1 VIVSIIAAL
10 AEPSRAIGLRG
21 GLPWKLPA
29 DLARFKQLT
38 LGHTLIMGRTTWE
51 PLSGRGLPGRR
62 IIVLSRSGL
71 LSGNEIKV
79 ASSLVEALE
88 LARHDPAEIE
98 TLIAGGAQ
106 VYRAA
111 LAQEVV
117 DRMHLTLVHAQV
129 EADTYFPPYEQAD
142 WELSATEHRPADAE
156 NLYAVTFT
164 TLERTA
170 GR

>member
-21 GLPWKLPA
+21 GLPWRLPA

-71 LSGNEIKV
+71 LGGNNIKV
-79 ASSLVEALE
+79 ASSLNDALQ
-88 LARHDPAEIE
+88 LAKQDLAETE
-98 TLIAGGAQ
+98 TWIAGGAQ

-142 WELSATEHRPADAE
+142 WEVSAAEHRPADAE

-164 TLERTA
+164 TLERTP

>member
-1 VIVSIIAAL
+1 VIVSIIAAI

-21 GLPWKLPA
+21 GLPWRLPA
-29 DLARFKQLT
+29 DLARFKRLT
-38 LGHTLIMGRTTWE
+38 LGHMLIMGRTTWE

-62 IIVLSRSGL
+62 IIVLSRTGL
-71 LSGNEIKV
+71 LSGNEVKV
-79 ASSLVEALE
+79 ASSLNEALE
-88 LARHDPAEIE
+88 LARRDPAEIE

-106 VYRAA
+106 VYRVA

-117 DRMHLTLVHAQV
+117 DRMYLTLIHAEV

-142 WELSATEHRPADAE
+142 WEISAAEHRPADAE
-156 NLYAVTFT
+156 NPYAVTFT
-164 TLERTA
+164 TLERKA

>member
-1 VIVSIIAAL
+1 MIVSIIAAL

-21 GLPWKLPA
+21 GLPWRLPA

-71 LSGNEIKV
+71 LGGNNIKV
-79 ASSLVEALE
+79 ASSLNDALK
-88 LARHDPAEIE
+88 LAKQDLAETE
-98 TLIAGGAQ
+98 TWIAGGAQ

-142 WELSATEHRPADAE
+142 WEVSAAEHRPADAE
-156 NLYAVTFT
+156 NLYAITFT
-164 TLERTA
+164 TLERTP

>member
-1 VIVSIIAAL
+1 MIVSIIAAL

>member
-1 VIVSIIAAL
+1 MIVSIIAAL

-71 LSGNEIKV
+71 IGGNDVKV
-79 ASSLVEALE
+79 ASSLSEALE
-88 LARHDPAEIE
+88 LAEHDSAESE
-98 TLIAGGAQ
+98 TFIAGGAQ

-129 EADTYFPPYEQAD
+129 EADTYFPPYEPAD
-142 WELSATEHRPADAE
+142 WEVSAAEHRPADVE

-164 TLERTA
+164 TLERTT
-170 GR
+170 GG

>member
-1 VIVSIIAAL
+1 MIVSIIVAM

-21 GLPWKLPA
+21 GLPWRLPA
-29 DLARFKQLT
+29 DLARFKQRT

-62 IIVLSRSGL
+62 IIVLSRTGL

-79 ASSLVEALE
+79 ASSLNEALG
-88 LARHDPAEIE
+88 LARNNPAETE

-111 LAQEVV
+111 LAQDVV
-117 DRMHLTLVHAQV
+117 DRMYLTLVHAEL

-142 WELSATEHRPADAE
+142 WETSAAEHRPADAE
-156 NLYAVTFT
+156 NPYDVTFT
-164 TLERTA
+164 TLERKA
-170 GR
+170 GH

>member
-1 VIVSIIAAL
+1 MIVSIIAAM

-21 GLPWKLPA
+21 GLPWRLPA
-29 DLARFKQLT
+29 DLARFKRLT
-38 LGHTLIMGRTTWE
+38 LGHMLIMGRTTWE

-62 IIVLSRSGL
+62 IIVISRTGL
-71 LSGNEIKV
+71 LSGKEVKV
-79 ASSLVEALE
+79 ASSLSEALE
-88 LARHDPAEIE
+88 LARNDPAETE

-117 DRMHLTLVHAQV
+117 DRMYLTLIHAEV
-129 EADTYFPPYEQAD
+129 EADTYFPLYEQAD
-142 WELSATEHRPADAE
+142 WEVSAAEHRPADAE
-156 NLYAVTFT
+156 NPYAVTFT
-164 TLERTA
+164 TLERKA

>member
-1 VIVSIIAAL
+1 MIVSIIAAL

-21 GLPWKLPA
+21 GLPWRLPA

-71 LSGNEIKV
+71 LGGNNIKV
-79 ASSLVEALE
+79 ASSLNDALK
-88 LARHDPAEIE
+88 LAKQDLGE
-98 TLIAGGAQ
+98 TETWIAGGAQ

-142 WELSATEHRPADAE
+142 WQVSAAEHRPADAE
-156 NLYAVTFT
+156 NLYPVTFT
-164 TLERTA
+164 TLERTP

>member
-51 PLSGRGLPGRR
+51 PLSGRGLPRRR
-62 IIVLSRSGL
+62 IIVLSRSGPIG
-71 LSGNEIKV
+71 GNDVKV
-79 ASSLVEALE
+79 ASTLSEALE
-88 LARHDPAEIE
+88 LAEHDSAESE
-98 TLIAGGAQ
+98 TFIAGGAQ

-142 WELSATEHRPADAE
+142 WEVSAAEHRPADAE

-164 TLERTA
+164 TLERTP

>member
-1 VIVSIIAAL
+1 MIVSIIAAI

>member
-1 VIVSIIAAL
+1 MIVSIIAAL

-21 GLPWKLPA
+21 RLPWRLPA

-71 LSGNEIKV
+71 LGENSIRV
-79 ASSLVEALE
+79 ASSLNDALQ
-88 LARHDPAEIE
+88 LAEQDLAETE
-98 TLIAGGAQ
+98 TWIAGGAQ

-111 LAQEVV
+111 LAQDVV

-142 WELSATEHRPADAE
+142 WEVSAAEHRPADPE
-156 NLYAVTFT
+156 NPYAVTFT
-164 TLERTA
+164 TLERKP

>member
-1 VIVSIIAAL
+1 MIVSIIAAL

-21 GLPWKLPA
+21 GLPWRLPA
-29 DLARFKQLT
+29 DLGRFKQLT

-62 IIVLSRSGL
+62 IIVLSRSGMVR
-71 LSGNEIKV
+71 GNEVKV
-79 ASSLVEALE
+79 ASSLGEALN
-88 LARHDPAEIE
+88 LAQQDLAESE
-98 TLIAGGAQ
+98 TFIAGGAQ

-142 WELSATEHRPADAE
+142 WRVSAVEHRPADAE
-156 NLYAVTFT
+156 NVYAVTFT
-164 TLERTA
+164 TLERMP
-170 GR
+170 GG

>member
-1 VIVSIIAAL
+1 MIVCIIAAL

-71 LSGNEIKV
+71 IGGNDVKV
-79 ASSLVEALE
+79 ASSLSEPLE
-88 LARHDPAEIE
+88 LAELDSAESE
-98 TLIAGGAQ
+98 TFIAGGAQ

-117 DRMHLTLVHAQV
+117 DRMHLTLVYAQV

-142 WELSATEHRPADAE
+142 WEVSAAEHRPADAE

-164 TLERTA
+164 TLERTP

>member
-51 PLSGRGLPGRR
+51 PLSGRGLPRRR
-62 IIVLSRSGL
+62 IIVLSRSGPIG
-71 LSGNEIKV
+71 GNDVKV
-79 ASSLVEALE
+79 ASTLSEALE
-88 LARHDPAEIE
+88 LAEHDSAESE
-98 TLIAGGAQ
+98 TFIAGGAQ

-117 DRMHLTLVHAQV
+117 DRMHLTLVYAQV

-142 WELSATEHRPADAE
+142 WEVSAAEHRPADAE

-164 TLERTA
+164 TLERTP

>member
-1 VIVSIIAAL
+1 MIVSIIAAI

-21 GLPWKLPA
+21 GLPWRLPA

-71 LSGNEIKV
+71 LGGNNIKV
-79 ASSLVEALE
+79 ASSLNDALK
-88 LARHDPAEIE
+88 LAKQDLAETE
-98 TLIAGGAQ
+98 TWIAGGAQ

-142 WELSATEHRPADAE
+142 WEVSAAEHRPADAE
-156 NLYAVTFT
+156 NLYAITFT
-164 TLERTA
+164 TLERTP

>member
-1 VIVSIIAAL
+1 
-10 AEPSRAIGLRG
+10 
-21 GLPWKLPA
+21 LPWKLPA

-51 PLSGRGLPGRR
+51 PLSGRGLPRRR
-62 IIVLSRSGL
+62 IIVLSRSGPIG
-71 LSGNEIKV
+71 GNDVKV
-79 ASSLVEALE
+79 ASTLSEALE
-88 LARHDPAEIE
+88 LAEHDSAESE
-98 TLIAGGAQ
+98 TFIAGGAQ

-117 DRMHLTLVHAQV
+117 DRMHLTLVYAQV

-142 WELSATEHRPADAE
+142 WEVSAAEHRPADAE

-164 TLERTA
+164 TLERTP